1 MAWPNLQQG
10 WRSLRHRNFRLFFSG
25 QSISLIG
32 TWMTRVAT
40 SWLIFR
46 LTHSALMLGTVS
58 FVGQLPSFLLAPFA
72 GVLVDR
78 WDRRSILVGT
88 QVLSMVQSLALAVL
102 ALTNVINIGEIIF
115 LSALQGSINAFDMPA
130 RQSFM
135 VRMVEDRQ
143 DLSNA
148 IALNSTMV
156 NVARFIGP
164 TLASLI
170 IAVTNEGWCFLID
183 GLSYGFVIAS
193 LLMMRVERAKIE
205 ATAAT
210 MVYQLQEGW
219 RYVRGSFSIRTIL
232 TLFAVVNLMGWP
244 YMVLLPIFA
253 TDILHGGPQTYGFLL
268 AAVGIGSVAAAIQ
281 MAMRRSTD
289 GLTLSLPVSTLIFGA
304 GLILFGLVHVFW
316 LSFALM
322 VIVGYGLMQ
331 CMAGTN
337 TLLQTLVVERMRGR
351 VMSYYTMAFV
361 GTAPFGS
368 LVAGAIAHRIGAPLT
383 VIASGVASMAV
394 AIWFLTRRS
403 SVESHVSI
411 VHGELALEH

>member
-1 MAWPNLQQG
+1 
-10 WRSLRHRNFRLFFSG
+10 
-25 QSISLIG
+25 
-32 TWMTRVAT
+32 MTRVAT

-394 AIWFLTRRS
+394 AIWFLTRSS

>member
-1 MAWPNLQQG
+1 
-10 WRSLRHRNFRLFFSG
+10 
-25 QSISLIG
+25 
-32 TWMTRVAT
+32 MTRVAT